1 MDFLTTIGSSLQEG
15 FFMFWETLWA
25 LVLGFTLSGAVQS
38 FVSRAEMQKAMGD
51 HKPRTI
57 VKTSLLGAASSSCSY
72 AASALSKSLFQRGA
86 DFTSSMVFMFAS
98 TNLVLELGIIL
109 WLLMG
114 WQFAAA
120 EFVGGAIMIALFTL
134 LAPRIF
140 PAAGLEAA
148 RERLN
153 AGKGAMSGHEGHAG
167 MGGGD
172 GGGDAA
178 DRAKPFRERLRSK
191 AGWADAAGY
200 TVSDLTM
207 LRRELLIGY
216 VVAGLIAVAVPT
228 AVFKTVFLSG
238 HGIATDLENVI
249 LGPIIAFISF
259 VCSIGNVPLAASL
272 YKGGIS
278 FGGTVAF
285 IFADLIALPLVVIYG
300 KFYGR
305 KIATRLFLSFWL
317 VMSVAGLVVDLLFR
331 AVGIGFPKRP
341 IEIAPTRFE
350 FNYTM
355 VLNVLFLGVAAL
367 VYWTYR
373 NRERF
378 GAGSNYAKDPVCG
391 MQVERENPG
400 ATTEHDGHTLFFCS
414 DRCKTKFDK
423 DSAKYDDG
431 AAASEPMGAEDP
443 RGASVTDPVC
453 GMSVDSTSAAAHED
467 YAGQSFHF
475 CSTGC
480 HDRFAADPLSF
491 LTEARDP
498 VCGMTVD
505 VAGPGAHATVDGRDY
520 VFCSQGCADRF
531 TADPSAFLTPP
542 EPTEVVDPVCG
553 MSIDPATAATHLTH
567 DGHDVAFCSL
577 GCRDRFVADPAA
589 FTSKVG

>member
-1 MDFLTTIGSSLQEG
+1 MTTLLDSLQEG

-51 HKPRTI
+51 HRPRTI
-57 VKTSLLGAASSSCSY
+57 VRTSLLGAASSSCSY
-72 AASALSKSLFQRGA
+72 AASALAKSLFQRGA

-140 PAAGLEAA
+140 PAAELDQA
-148 RERLN
+148 RARLN
-153 AGKGAMSGHEGHAG
+153 ASKGGLSGHEGHEGHEGTGSDPTAQELPL
-167 MGGGD
+167 
-172 GGGDAA
+172 
-178 DRAKPFRERLRSK
+178 RQRLRSK

-207 LRRELLIGY
+207 LRRELVIGY
-216 VVAGLIAVAVPT
+216 LVAGLIAVAVPT
-228 AVFKTVFLSG
+228 AVFKTLFLSG
-238 HGIATDLENVI
+238 HGILTDLENVI
-249 LGPIIAFISF
+249 LGPIIAFVSF

-305 KIATRLFLSFWL
+305 KIALRLFFTFWA
-317 VMSVAGLVVDLLFR
+317 VMSIAGLAVDLLFR
-331 AVGIGFPKRP
+331 GVGISFPKRP
-341 IEIAPTRFE
+341 IEIAPTMFSL
-350 FNYTM
+350 NYTM
-355 VLNVLFLGVAAL
+355 VLNIVFLGVAAA

-378 GAGSNYAKDPVCG
+378 GAGGNYAKDPVCG
-391 MQVERENPG
+391 MQVERDNPG
-400 ATTEHDGHTLFFCS
+400 ATSRHDGHTIYFCA
-414 DRCKTKFDK
+414 DRCKTKYDK
-423 DSAKYDDG
+423 DPSRYDLGSPGTEPDPTSAH
-431 AAASEPMGAEDP
+431 E
-443 RGASVTDPVC
+443 VTDPVC
-453 GMSVDSTSAAAHED
+453 GMTIDPATAVARHD
-467 YAGQSFHF
+467 YAGQTFHF

-480 HDRFAADPLSF
+480 HDRFAADQLSF

-505 VAGPGAHATVDGRDY
+505 VAHPGARAVVDGHDY
-520 VFCSQGCADRF
+520 VFCMQGCADRF
-531 TADPSAFLTPP
+531 ASDPTTFSSTI
-542 EPTEVVDPVCG
+542 G
-553 MSIDPATAATHLTH
+553 
-567 DGHDVAFCSL
+567 
-577 GCRDRFVADPAA
+577 
-589 FTSKVG
+589 

>member
-1 MDFLTTIGSSLQEG
+1 MSALNTIGDSLQEG

-72 AASALSKSLFQRGA
+72 AASALAKSLFQRGA

-98 TNLVLELGIIL
+98 TNLVVELGLIL

-120 EFVGGAIMIALFTL
+120 EFVGGTIMIVLFVL

-140 PAAGLEAA
+140 PVAELEAA
-148 RERLN
+148 RTKLN
-153 AGKGAMSGHEGHAG
+153 ASKDGGTGHAG
-167 MGGGD
+167 HGDMGT
-172 GGGDAA
+172 DAA
-178 DRAKPFRERLRSK
+178 QEGKPFRERLRSK

-207 LRRELLIGY
+207 LRRELVIGY
-216 VVAGLIAVAVPT
+216 VVAGFIAVAVP
-228 AVFKTVFLSG
+228 ASVFSAVFLSG
-238 HGIATDLENVI
+238 HGVATDIENVI
-249 LGPIIAFISF
+249 VGPFIAFISF
-259 VCSIGNVPLAASL
+259 VCSIGNVPLAAAL
-272 YKGGIS
+272 YEGGIS

-305 KIATRLFLSFWL
+305 RLAVRLFLSFWL
-317 VMSVAGLVVDLLFR
+317 VMSTAGLLTDLLFR
-331 AVGIGFPKRP
+331 AVGIGFPKRRT
-341 IEIAPTRFE
+341 EIAMTRFE
-350 FNYTM
+350 WNYTTF
-355 VLNVLFLGVAAL
+355 LNIAFLIISAA

-373 NRERF
+373 NRERL
-378 GAGSNYAKDPVCG
+378 GGGGDYAKDPVCG
-391 MQVERENPG
+391 MQVERGNPG
-400 ATTEHDGHTLFFCS
+400 ATSTHDGHTTYFCA

-423 DSAKYDDG
+423 DPGRYAAGRTEVMHGSEPADG
-431 AAASEPMGAEDP
+431 AT
-443 RGASVTDPVC
+443 VTDPVC
-453 GMSVDSTSAAAHED
+453 GMTVDPATAAAH
-467 YAGQSFHF
+467 ATFGGQDIAF

-480 HDRFAADPLSF
+480 AATFESNPLAHLS
-491 LTEARDP
+491 EARDP

-505 VAGPGAHATVDGRDY
+505 VAHPGATASAAGRRY
-520 VFCSQGCADRF
+520 VFCGQGCADRF
-531 TADPSAFLTPP
+531 ISDPRAFVSENELASA
-542 EPTEVVDPVCG
+542 
-553 MSIDPATAATHLTH
+553 AASTT
-567 DGHDVAFCSL
+567 
-577 GCRDRFVADPAA
+577 R
-589 FTSKVG
+589 